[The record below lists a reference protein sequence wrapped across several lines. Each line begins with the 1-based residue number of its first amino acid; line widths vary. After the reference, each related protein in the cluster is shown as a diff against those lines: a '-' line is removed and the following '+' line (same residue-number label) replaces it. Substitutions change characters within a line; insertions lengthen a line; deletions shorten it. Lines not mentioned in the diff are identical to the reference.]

1 MVNPFDHVGEINSE
15 DRKIWWLAS
24 YPKSGNTW
32 VRMFLNCYATR
43 FPVSLN
49 TVFQFVVSDLRSEI
63 YQMMSPRPL
72 SEMSLR
78 EQFMYLP
85 GALINLIKMSNTK
98 NIVVKTHNAKAIVEG
113 ITLVPPSISAG
124 AVYIIRDPR
133 DVVISLSHHFNI
145 TINEAITMLNDGHR
159 AGESKH
165 GLFHM
170 FMSWSQNVCSW
181 TKNNKDVPTLVV
193 KYEELNVAAFEVILK
208 HFEVTVPDH
217 EERLKFAM
225 EQTEFSNLQKQEIA
239 NGFVEKAGKSNFFRS
254 GKSGQWKTV
263 LTKKQ
268 QEVITDNNKE
278 VMEYYGYI

>member
-1 MVNPFDHVGEINSE
+1 MVNSFDHVGEVNSK

-49 TVFQFVVSDLRSEI
+49 SVYQYVVTDLRVEI

-72 SEMSLR
+72 SEMTLS

-85 GALINLIKMSNTK
+85 GALINLIKLANTK
-98 NIVVKTHNAKAIVEG
+98 DVVVKTHNAKANVSG
-113 ITLVPPSISAG
+113 IALIPVAITAG

-133 DVVISLSHHFNI
+133 DVVISLSHHFNL
-145 TINEAITMLNDGHR
+145 TINESITMLNDEQR
-159 AGESKH
+159 AGESKQ

-170 FMSWSQNVCSW
+170 LMSWSQNVNSW
-181 TKNNKDVPTLVV
+181 TRMNKDVPTLVV
-193 KYEELNVAAFEVILK
+193 KYEELNATAFEAIISHL
-208 HFEVTVPDH
+208 ELSVPDH

-225 EQTEFSNLQKQEIA
+225 KQTEFSNLQELESKD
-239 NGFVEKAGKSNFFRS
+239 GFVEKAGNSNFFRS
-254 GKSGQWKTV
+254 GKSGQWKTI

-268 QEVITDNNKE
+268 QELITDKNKE
-278 VMEYYGYI
+278 VMQHYGYL